1 MTTHAETGVRESLT
15 ISSPSD
21 VERIIDEGGVKG
33 RMHWIILGLALAGL
47 GFEAFYT
54 GALSGGMSAISE
66 QLGLGG
72 NDVGT
77 LSAIGYSASILA
89 ALTCAKLGDRIG
101 RVRFLV
107 FAKLLA
113 VIGAVTM
120 MSADSYGMLL
130 SGRLIGGIAY
140 GIDLGIALAY
150 LAELL
155 PKNKRSWLSFS
166 QAQWY
171 ISTSLALLVTLAAYE
186 LGAGLDVWRWSLGT
200 AAAIAFVLL
209 LARIWFMPES
219 PKWLAARGD
228 LSGAAR
234 SLTRI
239 LGREVTVDG
248 TRVAPVIAAPAVKVK
263 WSALWAKEYR
273 QRTLLANI
281 VGFTEALQY
290 FAIGFYLP
298 IISMDLFG
306 SGFAM
311 AITGSIVFNLFGI
324 VGGVLAVY
332 FARRFGVR
340 ISSAWGF
347 AGVASAILILAMWSD
362 MPVIA
367 GFLVPSFFIFCHAAA
382 PGTAGLTMG
391 PLAYRSELRARGSQ
405 LVTISRSAAGVVGL
419 FCFPVMREAFGTPTT
434 LLILTA
440 APLIGLIACVII
452 KWEPLSEKSDR
463 ELHDIGVEQAHDRS
477 LLISTD
483 EIGRT
488 S

>member
-1 MTTHAETGVRESLT
+1 MSAQSTVKSHAKPT
-15 ISSPSD
+15 ISSPED

-77 LSAIGYSASILA
+77 LSAIGYSASVLA

-107 FAKLLA
+107 IAKALA
-113 VIGAVTM
+113 VVGALTM
-120 MSADSYGMLL
+120 MSAQSYGMLL

-171 ISTSLALLVTLAAYE
+171 TSTSLALLVTLAAYE
-186 LGAGLDVWRWSLGT
+186 LGAGLDVWRWSLGV
-200 AAAIAFVLL
+200 AGAIAFVLL

-228 LSGAAR
+228 LPGAAR

-239 LGREVTVDG
+239 LGREVTVD
-248 TRVAPVIAAPAVKVK
+248 RSRMAEVVPAPAIKVK
-263 WSALWAKEYR
+263 WSALWAREYR
-273 QRTLLANI
+273 QRTVLANI

-347 AGVASAILILAMWSD
+347 AGVALAIFVLATWSD
-362 MPVIA
+362 MPILA

-434 LLILTA
+434 LLILMA
-440 APLIGLIACVII
+440 APLVGLLACVII
-452 KWEPLSEKSDR
+452 KWEPLSDKSDR
-463 ELHDIGVEQAHDRS
+463 ELHDIGVRQAHDRS
-477 LLISTD
+477 LLVDTED
-483 EIGRT
+483 GATR
-488 S
+488 